1 MRVLLLCLLV
11 LTTSLGLKL
20 NVPVTR
26 RSALSAL
33 VLAPTAVLAADNAG
47 TYGYS
52 GGYEAMPSSTPAA
65 TSSTPAAPASAAPT
79 GSAASSSSLSGLL
92 DSVPVD
98 LKGEEG
104 VAKDAEGVA
113 RIKAKD
119 TSEVA
124 TALCLPPLTSAEYS
138 TADVCMWGAQ
148 SQVTPLTAAEKQ
160 AAKQAAFK
168 AKKDAET
175 GFEFSLP
182 SLPKLF

>member
-1 MRVLLLCLLV
+1 
-11 LTTSLGLKL
+11 
-20 NVPVTR
+20 
-26 RSALSAL
+26 
-33 VLAPTAVLAADNAG
+33 
-47 TYGYS
+47 
-52 GGYEAMPSSTPAA
+52 MPSSTPAA

-79 GSAASSSSLSGLL
+79 GSAASSSGLSALL

-98 LKGEEG
+98 LKGVEG

-119 TSEVA
+119 TSEV
-124 TALCLPPLTSAEYS
+124 
-138 TADVCMWGAQ
+138 
-148 SQVTPLTAAEKQ
+148 TPLTPAEKQ

-175 GFEFSLP
+175 GFDFSLP

>member
-1 MRVLLLCLLV
+1 
-11 LTTSLGLKL
+11 
-20 NVPVTR
+20 VTR

-119 TSEVA
+119 TSEV
-124 TALCLPPLTSAEYS
+124 
-138 TADVCMWGAQ
+138 
-148 SQVTPLTAAEKQ
+148 TPLTAAEKQ